1 MSAWALIRYNVTD
14 TRKAIKL
21 TQKYG
26 VFRFWRVLVEE
37 DVIAL
42 SLTAGPATNVAQPD
56 HAQSLHR
63 LPLIPA
69 GRFLPFFLVTA
80 LFFLWGIPNNL
91 NDILIRQ
98 FMKSFEIN
106 RLEAGL
112 VQSAFYL
119 GYFLVAFP
127 AGRLMNRI
135 GYKAGILI
143 GLSLYG
149 AGCILFW
156 PAALVARYWFFLMAL
171 FVIACGLAFLE
182 TASSPFI
189 VQMGSTRNAEQ
200 RLNLSQSFNPLGSIT
215 GTLVGARFIFSG
227 IELSRNQAETLR
239 AAGSYHAYLQA
250 ETLRV
255 VAPYI
260 VLGAVVLLWAGLI
273 AVTRFP
279 EVGVASETNPY
290 AGRLGPALWRRRH
303 FVSAVAAQFLY
314 VGAQVSIWSYLIP
327 YVQNY
332 VGLSERT
339 AGYWLTGALVAFM
352 LGRFASTAV
361 LRYVEGARLLTIYTL
376 LNAGICAVAA
386 FWPGRIG
393 LGCLIAAS
401 FFMSMIF
408 PTIFA
413 LGIRG
418 LGLRTKTG
426 GSLIVMAIIGGAVLT
441 PFMGRICDAA
451 GVRFGYL
458 LPAACFLGIALYAIF
473 FSQAK
478 PEEAL
483 S

>member
-1 MSAWALIRYNVTD
+1 MSFVR
-14 TRKAIKL
+14 
-21 TQKYG
+21 
-26 VFRFWRVLVEE
+26 E
-37 DVIAL
+37 DAIAL
-42 SLTAGPATNVAQPD
+42 SLTVGPATQTAECGD
-56 HAQSLHR
+56 TQSPHR

-127 AGRLMNRI
+127 AGRLMNRT
-135 GYKAGILI
+135 GYKTGILI

-189 VQMGSTRNAEQ
+189 VQMGSSRNAEQ

-227 IELSRNQAETLR
+227 VELTRSQTESLR
-239 AAGSYHAYLQA
+239 AAGSYHAYLQS

-260 VLGAVVLLWAGLI
+260 VLGAVVLLWACLI

-279 EVGVASETNPY
+279 EVGNPTATNPY
-290 AGRLGPALWRRRH
+290 AGRLGPALWRRH
-303 FVSAVAAQFLY
+303 FVSAVGAQFLY

-339 AGYWLTGALVAFM
+339 AGYWLTSALVAFM

-376 LNAGICAVAA
+376 LNAGICTVAA
-386 FWPGRIG
+386 CWPGRLG